1 MFDYVIDTN
10 VLMSILISGKSSYK
24 PIVYFNK
31 FVSIDFI
38 FNEIDEYKE
47 IIFAKTKQ
55 DRNQLIEYT
64 SHIVSN
70 ITILPRY
77 VVGENNLQ
85 KATELTKLIDFNDVW
100 FVALALEYKLPLLT
114 RDTKLYNGLQK
125 KGFKDIVLFDLFIK
139 SMIQ

>member
-77 VVGENNLQ
+77 VVSENNLQ

-100 FVALALEYKLPLLT
+100 FVALAMEFKLPLLT